1 MNKHVHH
8 LCLCTKLFFATRVP
22 AFLKGE
28 TSVTQ
33 KLIKLHACLVLNK
46 LFLLFSFLV
55 VYYFRVSNKK
65 RIVESK
71 MEINFPHN

>member
-1 MNKHVHH
+1 MYIISVCAQN
-8 LCLCTKLFFATRVP
+8 CFLFTCVP
-22 AFLKGE
+22 SFSKGE

-55 VYYFRVSNKK
+55 VYHFRVSNKK
-65 RIVESK
+65 G
-71 MEINFPHN
+71 